1 MKIASLIAR
10 YLLGLMFTVFG
21 LNWFVHFIPVTPPA
35 TPLGAQFMTVLATS
49 NILTLVFTLE
59 LLAGLLL
66 LSNRYVPLALA
77 LLAPILVNILAYHA
91 LIEPGTIVPG
101 IVATILWAV
110 VFFSERAAFRG
121 LFLAKTPAAV

>member
-10 YLLGLMFTVFG
+10 YLLGLMFAVFG
-21 LNWFVHFIPVTPPA
+21 LNWFLHFIPVTSPS
-35 TPLGAQFMTVLATS
+35 TPLGVQFMTVLATS
-49 NILTLVFTLE
+49 NVFTLVFTLE
-59 LLAGLLL
+59 LVAGLLL
-66 LSNRYVPLALA
+66 LANRYVPLALA

-91 LIEPGTIVPG
+91 LMEPGTIVPG

-110 VFFSERAAFRG
+110 VFLSERAAFRG